1 MIKEKFEI
9 AKKKLE
15 TKSYQESKI
24 LLKEII
30 AEEPNHFGSHFLL
43 GSLCGLLNEKEMALK
58 YLYLAKDI
66 DPSNLNTYFN
76 IGLIYK
82 KIKEPIKAKKY
93 LEKVLNIEANHIG
106 SLCALGQLHEEE
118 NDLIKA
124 KNKYEKAINCESK
137 NKLACQL
144 YGKILLRL
152 NEHEKG
158 LKFMKI
164 SSGFIRYKNKKIE
177 MI

>member
-9 AKKKLE
+9 AKKKIKI
-15 TKSYQESKI
+15 KSYQEAEI

-30 AEEPNHFGSHFLL
+30 TEEPNHFGSHFLL
-43 GSLCGLLNEKEMALK
+43 GSLCGLLNETEMALK
-58 YLYLAKDI
+58 YLYLAKNI
-66 DPSNLNTYFN
+66 DPGNFNTYFN

-82 KIKEPIKAKKY
+82 KAKKTIKAKEY

-118 NDLIKA
+118 NDLKKA
-124 KNKYEKAINCESK
+124 KNNYEKAINYDP
-137 NKLACQL
+137 NNQLACQL
-144 YGKILLRL
+144 YGKILLKL
-152 NEHEKG
+152 NQHEKG

-164 SSGFIRYKNKKIE
+164 GSGFIRFSNQKIK

>member
-1 MIKEKFEI
+1 MIEEKFEI

-15 TKSYQESKI
+15 TKSYQEAKT
-24 LLKEII
+24 LLKEITI
-30 AEEPNHFGSHFLL
+30 EEPNHFGSHFLL
-43 GSLCGLLNEKEMALK
+43 GSLCGLLNETEMALK

-66 DPSNLNTYFN
+66 DSSNLNTYFN

-82 KIKEPIKAKKY
+82 KIKKRIKAKKY
-93 LEKVLNIEANHIG
+93 LEKVLNIEDNHIG
-106 SLCALGQLHEEE
+106 SLCALGQLYEEE

-124 KNKYEKAINCESK
+124 KNKYEKAINCDPK
-137 NKLACQL
+137 NQLAYQL

-158 LKFMKI
+158 LRFIKI
-164 SSGFIRYKNKKIE
+164 SSGFIRFTDQKIE
-177 MI
+177 TI